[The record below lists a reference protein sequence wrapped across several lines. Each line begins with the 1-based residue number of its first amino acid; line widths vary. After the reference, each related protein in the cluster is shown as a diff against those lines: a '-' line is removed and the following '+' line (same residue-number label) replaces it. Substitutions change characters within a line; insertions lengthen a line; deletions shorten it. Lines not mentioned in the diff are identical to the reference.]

1 MEFIRFF
8 QSGGPFMYAI
18 LAIMAL
24 GLAIT
29 VDRFLYLNRTQKK
42 AHRVWEKVSPM
53 LRAEDYSRA
62 AHALTEMT
70 GPLDRKSTRLN
81 SSHVAISYAVFCW
94 KQKNHT
100 AQ

>member
-42 AHRVWEKVSPM
+42 AHREIG
-53 LRAEDYSRA
+53 RASCRERRKMAVAASQTTRKQSRTMSTEATSKMA
-62 AHALTEMT
+62 AATPT
-70 GPLDRKSTRLN
+70 CDKPSDGSQSST
-81 SSHVAISYAVFCW
+81 I
-94 KQKNHT
+94 
-100 AQ
+100 